1 MYLDS
6 LLLYDMNIIIC
17 KPKSF
22 EQYNLNSFTG
32 FINYIQGEKERTY
45 VYMKPILFSDV
56 FTFYTLMFDM

>member
-45 VYMKPILFSDV
+45 VYMYI
-56 FTFYTLMFDM
+56 